1 MKLKGIWEG
10 ENKFFMLFV
19 LLFLGTLG
27 GFAVY
32 VINNPGPVR
41 KNINEAMDQLPIAA
55 TIYKTALGQH
65 LEEVHLK
72 DGTRCIVLNRE
83 AVTCE
88 WKGK

>member
-1 MKLKGIWEG
+1 MNLRGSWTV
-10 ENKFFMLFV
+10 ENIFFILFI
-19 LLFLGTLG
+19 LFLLVVG
-27 GFAVY
+27 GFAIY

-41 KNINEAMDQLPIAA
+41 KNINDAMDQLPIAA

-72 DGTRCIVLNRE
+72 DGTRCVVLNRE
-83 AVTCE
+83 AVTCD